1 MPRPT
6 WTSERLAKLQTDY
19 EENVVQLDKLA
30 QKYQTSMAR
39 ISQMSRDMGWMPRA
53 IGSKTTN
60 IEDRLDALLA
70 RRQDLLGRHKAL
82 SQELH
87 YLDRRIFAV
96 RATQG
101 AREPDLAR
109 EPETEHEINPTVD
122 GGNVKP

>member
-6 WTSERLAKLQTDY
+6 WTSERLGKLQTDY

-39 ISQMSRDMGWMPRA
+39 ISQMSRDMGWVPRA
-53 IGSKTTN
+53 VGSKTAN
-60 IEDRLDALLA
+60 IQSRVDALLV

-87 YLDRRIFAV
+87 YLDRRIFAL
-96 RATQG
+96 RAAQ
-101 AREPDLAR
+101 AVPDAEL
-109 EPETEHEINPTVD
+109 ETEHEIIPTVD
-122 GGNVKP
+122 VDNVKP